1 MGGKRTDKLNSLLQQ
16 VISEVIRNDVKNPHV
31 NEFVSVTKVEI
42 TKDLRHA
49 KVFVSVI
56 GDKFTKET
64 TVIALQ
70 SAAGFIAVHASKKM
84 VIRHFPELH
93 FKLDD
98 TVEKQM
104 RIDSILE
111 NLKNERMTR
120 PQTEESIEDDS
131 GTTTDQ

>member
-1 MGGKRTDKLNSLLQQ
+1 MPPIFGGILQGPQMGANRTDKLNSLLQQ
-16 VISEVIRNDVKNPHV
+16 VISEVILHDVKNPHV
-31 NEFVSVTKVEI
+31 GQFISITKVEI

-56 GDKFTKET
+56 GDNKIRENSI
-64 TVIALQ
+64 IALQ

-98 TVEKQM
+98 TVDKQM
-104 RIDSILE
+104 RINAIISDIT
-111 NLKNERMTR
+111 NERKSR
-120 PQTEESIEDDS
+120 ESTE
-131 GTTTDQ
+131 

>member
-1 MGGKRTDKLNSLLQQ
+1 MKPQRTDKLNSLLQE
-16 VISEVIRNDVKNPHV
+16 VISEVIRDEVKNPHV

-56 GDKFTKET
+56 GDKIAKET

-70 SAAGFIAVHASKKM
+70 QAAGFIAVNSSKKM

-104 RIDSILE
+104 RIDTILE
-111 NLKNERMTR
+111 NLEKERLSR
-120 PQTEESIEDDS
+120 N
-131 GTTTDQ
+131 